1 MDLGISC
8 RHAIICASSCSL
20 GLACAD
26 ALGSEGVQLTID
38 SRNGEELTG
47 VAEELSTRHG
57 VTASTVVGDFA
68 IADTTSQLL
77 VTCPSSDIQM
87 NNRGPTP
94 GRFTDWD

>member
-20 GLACAD
+20 GFACAD

-47 VAEELSTRHG
+47 VA
-57 VTASTVVGDFA
+57 VSTVVGDFA

-94 GRFTDWD
+94 GRLTDWD